1 MGWCAPSVGRHAP
14 YYGYTYYGYTYY
26 GYTAYVLCLHLLT
39 KVRAEWG
46 ATLRGAAAG
55 EGLSAVVDVAYALD
69 TACSWCTT
77 DPTEPQP

>member
-26 GYTAYVLCLHLLT
+26 GYTYYGYTTYVLCLHLLT

-69 TACSWCTT
+69 TACSW
-77 DPTEPQP
+77 